1 MHWELIRGGA
11 ENQNTFVTGWVP
23 TLRINDLLQPFWQG
37 LAKRFCTKVCNDIQ
51 AAALKATLELGARCP
66 KQAQVPQGQSL
77 SSNLCP
83 PDSGRLKW
91 CLTFDPQ
98 MEDPL
103 PLFTL
108 RVRGK
113 EGKRG
118 RGGEGKRG
126 EERKRVNAE
135 RGRGEDAERGR
146 RGEGKRG
153 RGGEGT
159 RGRGEEGERG
169 GCDKRFWPSHVCP

>member
-1 MHWELIRGGA
+1 
-11 ENQNTFVTGWVP
+11 
-23 TLRINDLLQPFWQG
+23 
-37 LAKRFCTKVCNDIQ
+37 VCIDIQ
-51 AAALKATLELGARCP
+51 AAALKATLELGDTLP
-66 KQAQVPQGQSL
+66 KASTSATRPIL
-77 SSNLCP
+77 SSNLSP

-108 RVRGK
+108 RVRG
-113 EGKRG
+113 E
-118 RGGEGKRG
+118 GGERGRG
-126 EERKRVNAE
+126 EERKRGNAE

-153 RGGEGT
+153 RGGEG
-159 RGRGEEGERG
+159 
-169 GCDKRFWPSHVCP
+169 

>member
-1 MHWELIRGGA
+1 ML
-11 ENQNTFVTGWVP
+11 
-23 TLRINDLLQPFWQG
+23 
-37 LAKRFCTKVCNDIQ
+37 
-51 AAALKATLELGARCP
+51 AAALKAPLELGDTLP
-66 KQAQVPQGQSL
+66 KTSKSGTRPTL
-77 SSNLCP
+77 SSNLSP

-118 RGGEGKRG
+118 RG
-126 EERKRVNAE
+126 EERKRGNAE

-153 RGGEGT
+153 RGGEG
-159 RGRGEEGERG
+159 REEEGKRGRGEEGKSGRGEEGERG
-169 GCDKRFWPSHVCP
+169 RGGEGSMGRGEEGKRGREGEGKTERARGKILEARALTSAVVKL